1 MPLAPR
7 LMATTPVRLTS
18 TRPKGR
24 MRLTKASIFSG
35 APVISKT
42 NPEDQ
47 PILWVMLT
55 ADEGV
60 PLFEQMMYA
69 RNTLK
74 NQLSTLDGVGTVE
87 LAGYVDSNLRVW
99 VDREKLYGYE
109 LMAGDVTNAIQTE
122 QTEQPAGRIE
132 APKTELN
139 IRVLGETRAMCCPGC
154 RCTANLS
161 HGHRCLRRTMPRV
174 WPVSPS
180 VADASRL

>member
-1 MPLAPR
+1 MIEQHRGLVAELLAQ
-7 LMATTPVRLTS
+7 LAVQAANS
-18 TRPKGR
+18 TNS
-24 MRLTKASIFSG
+24 ASDRAALDQEVQQRISQIQNTLPTQLYP
-35 APVISKT
+35 PVISKT

-69 RNTLK
+69 RNPLK

-132 APKTELN
+132 APKTE
-139 IRVLGETRAMCCPGC
+139 RARRESAERKHAPEPGAA
-154 RCTANLS
+154 RA
-161 HGHRCLRRTMPRV
+161 
-174 WPVSPS
+174 
-180 VADASRL
+180 